1 MRKLLAN
8 KVFLLI
14 LTTLLIIS
22 IFIFDMIPGNPVHD
36 VFSPVTL
43 ILDPVEHLVRG
54 AGNKISSFFSA
65 ISDGVELREE
75 NEKLKDQVSELQ
87 YQVQQDEEAARRW
100 EELKDALHIKDSFEN
115 YDIFGASILTRE
127 ADEWFSV
134 IRLEVGSSDGITQID
149 DSTYAVV
156 DAQMNLAGRIMYM
169 DKTSSK
175 VLPILHEGFTVSAKV
190 NAVNG
195 AVVTVHGDIEL
206 KEQGLC
212 MVDQIPNGVQLV
224 VGDELVTSGE
234 GGVYPAGIPI
244 GVITSIDD
252 SSSLTQTA
260 TLEPY
265 VDISTLKD
273 LFVMVPNEL
282 STADDSAED
291 TTQAE

>member
-1 MRKLLAN
+1 
-8 KVFLLI
+8 
-14 LTTLLIIS
+14 
-22 IFIFDMIPGNPVHD
+22 MIPGNPVHD

-134 IRLEVGSSDGITQID
+134 IRLDVGSSDGITQID

>member
-134 IRLEVGSSDGITQID
+134 IRLDVGSSDGITQID